1 MQSWLKSHKFFQG
14 LTGYHLYSAEEFFFF
29 FFFFLSSAEEYD
41 FKGEEL
47 SSCLHCPYQYT

>member
-14 LTGYHLYSAEEFFFF
+14 LTGYHLYSAEEFFF

>member
-1 MQSWLKSHKFFQG
+1 MQSRLKSHKFFQG
-14 LTGYHLYSAEEFFFF
+14 LTDTIFTRQRNF